1 MERESPGMFFVISG
15 EHPTLPTAELRAIL
29 DTKHVDYEVT
39 GSDYKLVRVRASNVT
54 PYEVARRAGFTE
66 EAGLRIFSSSP
77 TFENI
82 AHGLDS
88 CPIADFLAPQEHFS
102 VRVARFGGASRSI
115 SRTRLE
121 PFLGDIVAKRTSG
134 KVDLRSPTK
143 KFRGVITGDAFH
155 FGLLTYQRPRAS
167 IANRRP
173 RKRPAFHPSTMVPK
187 LARCMVN
194 LSGVQEGCIF
204 LDPFCG
210 VGGIALEAC
219 LVGCNVIGMD
229 AKGRMVRGTR
239 KNLAHFELGALGL
252 VRADA
257 RKAPITHVD
266 AIATDP
272 PYGTQSSTF
281 KSSTRKILEDFLPR
295 ARELLSTGNRA
306 VIASPL
312 GTGSS
317 QVAEEADFRV
327 LDRHLV
333 YVHRS
338 LTREILVLEAA

>member
-1 MERESPGMFFVISG
+1 MERESPGMFFVVSG
-15 EHPTLPTAELRAIL
+15 EHPTLPRAELTAIL
-29 DTKHVDYEVT
+29 DSKKTTYEVT
-39 GSDYKLVRVRASNVT
+39 GSDYKLVEVRASSIT
-54 PYEVARRAGFTE
+54 PYEVARQAGYTE
-66 EAGLRIFSSSP
+66 EAGVKIFKSAPTLESIAAELDASP
-77 TFENI
+77 LNKYV
-82 AHGLDS
+82 S
-88 CPIADFLAPQEHFS
+88 PQEHFS

-121 PFLGDIVAKRTSG
+121 PFLGELVAKKTAG
-134 KVDLRSPTK
+134 KVDLRSPARQ
-143 KFRGVITGDAFH
+143 FRGVITGNAFH
-155 FGLLTYQRPRAS
+155 FGLLTYQRPKAS

-194 LSGVQEGCIF
+194 LSGALEGSTF

-219 LVGCNVIGMD
+219 LVGCDVIGMD
-229 AKGRMVRGTR
+229 AKGRMVRGMR
-239 KNLAHFELGALGL
+239 RNLAHFKLGSLGL
-252 VRADA
+252 VRGDA
-257 RKAPITHVD
+257 RHIPLTRVD

-281 KSSTRKILEDFLPR
+281 KSSTRKILEEFLPR
-295 ARELLSTGNRA
+295 ARAILPTGNRA

-317 QVAEEADFRV
+317 QVAQDSGFKV

-338 LTREILVLEAA
+338 LTREILALGAC